1 MTSEMMARIDAWIA
15 DQPGYVSRQ
24 EAVRHCVDLV
34 LGQSD
39 SEQGLVSAREARA
52 QATAYNDAAD

>member
-1 MTSEMMARIDAWIA
+1 MARIDAWIA

-24 EAVRHCVDLV
+24 EAVRHCVDMV
-34 LGQSD
+34 LGQGD

-52 QATAYNDAAD
+52 QAAAYNDAAD